1 MIIPTGRFYGVFALG
16 ILGAGL
22 LAQWWPQGQTFIA
35 LSVYDSFWIVVMI
48 VDGLRAR
55 QRRVSLKR
63 QPIDKLS
70 IGRDNPITFRVSA
83 GNSPATVQL
92 RDHAPDLPV
101 STQTFTLTLVPQE
114 HQDLIYTIHP
124 HQRGMITWG
133 PIQARQWGPW
143 GLGVWDW
150 REPAAATVAV
160 YPDLVGLRSLSIRLA
175 LQNTG
180 TIRQARALG
189 QGTEFREL
197 REYNSGDDLRLIDW
211 NATARRSHPLI
222 RVLEPER
229 EQTLIILLDQ
239 GRLMTAQVQGLQRFD
254 WGINATLA
262 LAMAGLNRGDR
273 VGVGVFNTTLNT
285 WLPPERGPQR
295 LAQILEALTPLQPTF
310 TEPDYFNTINQI
322 IRQQTRR
329 ALVVILTDLIDA
341 TASAELLTALTRLAP
356 RYLPFCVTLRD
367 PQVDH
372 CAHQPLTADPTTA
385 YSQAVALDLLQQRAA
400 TFATLKRQ
408 GVLVLDAPAN
418 QISDQLVTAYLQLKA
433 RNRL

>member
-22 LAQWWPQGQTFIA
+22 LAQWWPLGQTLIA
-35 LSVYDSFWIVVMI
+35 LGVYDGLWLMVII
-48 VDGLRAR
+48 LDGLQAR

-63 QPIDKLS
+63 QPLEKLS
-70 IGRDNPITFRVSA
+70 IGRDNPVMLTVIA
-83 GNSPATVQL
+83 GKHSATVQL
-92 RDHAPDLPV
+92 RDHAPPLPV
-101 STQTFTLTLVPQE
+101 SMQTFTLTLAPE
-114 HQDLIYTIHP
+114 ERQDLIYTIHP
-124 HQRGMITWG
+124 QQRGMIAWG
-133 PIQARQWGPW
+133 LIQARQRGPW
-143 GLGVWDW
+143 GFGVWDW
-150 REPAAATVAV
+150 RELATQTVAV

-211 NATARRSHPLI
+211 KATARRSHPLI

-254 WGINATLA
+254 WGLNATLA

-273 VGVGVFNTTLNT
+273 VGVGVFDTHLNT

-310 TEPDYFNTINQI
+310 TEPDYFGTINQI

-341 TASAELLTALTRLAP
+341 IASAELLTTLTRLTP

-367 PQVDH
+367 PQLDH
-372 CAHQPLTADPTTA
+372 CAHQPLTADPTHA
-385 YSQAVALDLLQQRAA
+385 YTQAVALDLLQQRAA

-408 GVLVLDAPAN
+408 GVMVLDAPAN
-418 QISDQLVTAYLQLKA
+418 QISDQLITAYLQLKA